1 MRKLSVL
8 AFGVA
13 LTFSTAAFA
22 QTQTVTVDLS
32 AVSAELAAELGI
44 DVDDVPA
51 TIDLSADIAA
61 QVCGIDVETIGDS
74 CVASVSTA
82 GLAAAI
88 ESDLGDNDNSARQ
101 FAPGQQEGPA
111 REAAPGQQDGD
122 AKDSAPGQM
131 KKSDDATDTNG
142 SDSAPGH
149 EKKAGE

>member
-44 DVDDVPA
+44 DDVPA

-82 GLAAAI
+82 DLAAAI

-131 KKSDDATDTNG
+131 KKSDDSVTGANG
-142 SDSAPGH
+142 HDSAPGH